1 METWIKD
8 GIVINTEY
16 LCFLVALVFPEAIKK
31 VHVYESAAPAWGGGD
46 ESSSGALKIGYRL
59 VIATLNTE

>member
-1 METWIKD
+1 M
-8 GIVINTEY
+8 
-16 LCFLVALVFPEAIKK
+16 VALVFPEAIKK

-59 VIATLNTE
+59 VIATSNTE